1 MKDNIG
7 GWTNEE
13 YERYLLRRQLG
24 IFVLMGS
31 LLCGAKYYDYLN
43 SFKDDDINEVYI
55 LEDEEEIKFIEEVS
69 YKEDNLRYNVSLDPY
84 LISEDSTS
92 FTKRVIRN
100 DGEVKKLKRKKR

>member
-1 MKDNIG
+1 MKDFD
-7 GWTNEE
+7 TQD

-43 SFKDDDINEVYI
+43 SFKDDGINEIYI
-55 LEDEEEIKFIEEVS
+55 LEDEEELVFTDEVS
-69 YKEDNLRYNVSLDPY
+69 YKEDNLRYKVSLDPY
-84 LISEDSTS
+84 LISKDSTS